1 MLYSVFQ
8 HNTTYSIC
16 KEAICSRVTR
26 NMQTA
31 KKEQKMKENK
41 QNYLEAQDLYDQYKK
56 SVEDGQCTER
66 LGEMFITLTNHI
78 LRSPNFNRY
87 PKEVK
92 EDLSGHAIVKLMKSL
107 KTVKLEFTAQQ
118 IFNFATRTVYTAFL
132 SELGRH
138 YKFENTKRAATR
150 KYLESSPFIDVRTR
164 EDMISEIDSFEAS
177 LMEKKALR
185 KK

>member
-1 MLYSVFQ
+1 
-8 HNTTYSIC
+8 
-16 KEAICSRVTR
+16 
-26 NMQTA
+26 
-31 KKEQKMKENK
+31 MKENK

-56 SVEDGQCTER
+56 SVEDGKCTEK
-66 LGEMFITLTNHI
+66 LGEMYLTLTEHL

-92 EDLSGHAIVKLMKSL
+92 EDLQGHALEKLMKSL
-107 KTVKLEFTAQQ
+107 KTVKLEFTPHQ
-118 IFNFATRTVYTAFL
+118 IFNFATRTIYTAFL

-138 YKFENTKRAATR
+138 YKYENTKRAATR
-150 KYLESSPFIDVRTR
+150 KYLESSTFIDVRTR
-164 EDMISEIDSFEAS
+164 EDMINEIDQFEAS

>member
-1 MLYSVFQ
+1 
-8 HNTTYSIC
+8 
-16 KEAICSRVTR
+16 
-26 NMQTA
+26 MQTA

-56 SVEDGQCTER
+56 SVEDGQCTEK
-66 LGEMFITLTNHI
+66 LGEMFITLTNHL

-87 PKEVK
+87 PREIK

-107 KTVKLEFTAQQ
+107 KTVKLEFTPHQ
-118 IFNFATRTVYTAFL
+118 IFNFATRTIYTAFL

-138 YKFENTKRAATR
+138 YKQENTKRAATR
-150 KYLESSPFIDVRTR
+150 KYLESSPFIDVRIR
-164 EDMISEIDSFEAS
+164 DQMISEIDSFEAS

-185 KK
+185 KNDKS

>member
-1 MLYSVFQ
+1 MGNY
-8 HNTTYSIC
+8 ID
-16 KEAICSRVTR
+16 
-26 NMQTA
+26 
-31 KKEQKMKENK
+31 
-41 QNYLEAQDLYDQYKK
+41 QNELYDEYKK
-56 SVEDGQCTER
+56 SVDNDQCTER
-66 LGEMFITLTNHI
+66 LGELFLTLICHI

-107 KTVKLEFTAQQ
+107 KTVKCELMPQQ

-138 YKFENTKRAATR
+138 YKFENIKRAATR
-150 KYLESSPFIDVRTR
+150 KYLESSPFIDARTR
-164 EDMISEIDSFEAS
+164 ENMIGEIDAFEAS
-177 LMEKKALR
+177 LAEKKALR

>member
-1 MLYSVFQ
+1 
-8 HNTTYSIC
+8 
-16 KEAICSRVTR
+16 
-26 NMQTA
+26 
-31 KKEQKMKENK
+31 MKENK

-56 SVEDGQCTER
+56 SVEDGQCTEK
-66 LGEMFITLTNHI
+66 LGEMFLTLTEHL

-92 EDLSGHAIVKLMKSL
+92 EDLQGHAIVKLMKSL
-107 KTVKLEFTAQQ
+107 KTVKLYLTPQQ

-150 KYLESSPFIDVRTR
+150 KYLESSPFIDARTR
-164 EDMISEIDSFEAS
+164 EDMINEIDAFEAS